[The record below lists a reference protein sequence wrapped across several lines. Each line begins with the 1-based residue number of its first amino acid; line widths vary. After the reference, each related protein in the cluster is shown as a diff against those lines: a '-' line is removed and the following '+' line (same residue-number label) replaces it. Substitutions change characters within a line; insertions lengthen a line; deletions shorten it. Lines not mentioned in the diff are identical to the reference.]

1 MMIPPNNDRLTLRRM
16 LALVLICGGFAAAA
30 LLA

>member
-1 MMIPPNNDRLTLRRM
+1 MMIPTNNDRLTLRRM
-16 LALVLICGGFAAAA
+16 LALVLIYGGFAAVA